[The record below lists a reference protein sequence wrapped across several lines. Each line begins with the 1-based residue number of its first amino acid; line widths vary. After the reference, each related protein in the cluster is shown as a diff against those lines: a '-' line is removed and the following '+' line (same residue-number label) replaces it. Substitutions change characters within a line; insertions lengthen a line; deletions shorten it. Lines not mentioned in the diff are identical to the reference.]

1 MLLNTGDFG
10 LQITSTCLYS
20 YVSDCYRPQTPES
33 AILLNFSRGLSFV
46 VGFFWFPM
54 VEKIGFAWT
63 WSTLA
68 LILLVFWLPILALMR
83 WGEGWRK
90 RLGEPTFHQYM

>member
-1 MLLNTGDFG
+1 MLRDAGDFG
-10 LQITSTCLYS
+10 LQVTSTCLYA

-46 VGFFWFPM
+46 VGFFWLPM
-54 VEKIGFAWT
+54 VDQIGFAWT
-63 WSTLA
+63 WTTLA
-68 LILLVFWLPILALMR
+68 LILLILWLPILALMR